1 MKRAM
6 SVRRGHG
13 MVVGLLLLAGCGAVP
28 GPRQSQ
34 PPVAPEP
41 STIEEAQAR
50 LDQEEARLKRL
61 ALTKKETYASP
72 PPSAPA
78 PVATATATAEA
89 PASPQAG
96 GRAEEGGCQDACRA
110 LSSMKRAADT
120 ICRLAGPE
128 DARCQTARRR
138 VQEGEER
145 TSTCGCK
152 G

>member
-1 MKRAM
+1 M

-13 MVVGLLLLAGCGAVP
+13 LVVGLLLLAGCGAMP
-28 GPRQSQ
+28 GPPPSQ
-34 PPVAPEP
+34 PARDPEP

-50 LDQEEARLKRL
+50 LDQEEARLKRV
-61 ALTKKETYASP
+61 APTKKETYASP

-78 PVATATATAEA
+78 PAPTPVATAGAP

-96 GRAEEGGCQDACRA
+96 GKAEEGGCQDACRA
-110 LSSMKRAADT
+110 LSSMRRAADT
-120 ICRLAGPE
+120 ICRLAGPD

-138 VQEGEER
+138 VHEGEER
-145 TSTCGCK
+145 ASTCGCK

>member
-13 MVVGLLLLAGCGAVP
+13 LVVGLLLLAGCGAMP

-34 PPVAPEP
+34 PGVTPEP

-61 ALTKKETYASP
+61 ALTRKETYASP
-72 PPSAPA
+72 PPSAPVPA
-78 PVATATATAEA
+78 ATATVDAP

-96 GRAEEGGCQDACRA
+96 GKAEEGGCQDACRA

-138 VQEGEER
+138 VHEGEER
-145 TSTCGCK
+145 ASTCGCK